1 MELIGEITK
10 VNYNLDETTIEIK
23 TENMQIE
30 QVSNLMKLS
39 GLKSNLTINKWYKKR
54 SLSANGY
61 LWTLLTEIANRIGS
75 SKEEV
80 YEQMLDR
87 YGQVLTDEEGN
98 AYQVTLLKKQDIS
111 QMEGHYKLIK
121 SNDKFSAYLVLKG
134 SSEYN
139 SKEMAT
145 LLDGVISECKE
156 LGIETRPQEEIDS
169 MLKEMENE
177 KHNSK

>member
-1 MELIGEITK
+1 MELVGEITK
-10 VNYNLDETTIEIK
+10 VNYGVDETTIEFK
-23 TENMQIE
+23 AEKVNIE

-39 GLKSNLTINKWYKKR
+39 GLKSILNVNKWYKKR
-54 SLSANGY
+54 SLNANSY
-61 LWTLLTEIANRIGS
+61 LWTLLTEIANKIGS

-98 AYQVTLLKKQDIS
+98 AYQVTILKKQDIKN
-111 QMEGHYKLIK
+111 MEGHYKLIK

-134 SSEYN
+134 SSKYN

-156 LGIETRPQEEIDS
+156 LEIETRPKEEIES

-177 KHNSK
+177 

>member
-1 MELIGEITK
+1 MELVGEITK
-10 VNYNLDETTIEIK
+10 VNYGVDETTIEFK
-23 TENMQIE
+23 AEKVNIE

-39 GLKSNLTINKWYKKR
+39 GLKANLNVSKWYKRR
-54 SLSANGY
+54 SLTANAY
-61 LWTLLTEIANRIGS
+61 LWTLLTEIANKIGS

-98 AYQVTLLKKQDIS
+98 AYQVTILKKQDIRS
-111 QMEGHYKLIK
+111 MEGHYKLIK

-156 LGIETRPQEEIDS
+156 LGIETRPKEEIES

-177 KHNSK
+177 

>member
-1 MELIGEITK
+1 MELVGEITK
-10 VNYNLDETTIEIK
+10 VNYGVDETTIEFK
-23 TENMQIE
+23 AEKANIE

-54 SLSANGY
+54 GLSSNAY
-61 LWTLLTEIANRIGS
+61 LWVLITEIANKIGS

-98 AYQVTLLKKQDIS
+98 AYQVTILKKQDIRS
-111 QMEGHYKLIK
+111 MEGHYKLIK

-139 SKEMAT
+139 SQEMAT

-156 LGIETRPQEEIDS
+156 LEIETRPKEEIES

-177 KHNSK
+177 

>member
-1 MELIGEITK
+1 MELVGEITK
-10 VNYNLDETTIEIK
+10 VNYGVDETTIEFK
-23 TENMQIE
+23 AEKVNIE

-39 GLKSNLTINKWYKKR
+39 GLKANLSVSKWYKRR
-54 SLSANGY
+54 SLTANAY
-61 LWTLLTEIANRIGS
+61 LWTLLTEIANKIGS

-98 AYQVTLLKKQDIS
+98 AYQVTILKKQDIKS
-111 QMEGHYKLIK
+111 MEGHYKLIK

-156 LGIETRPQEEIDS
+156 LEIETRPKEEIES
-169 MLKEMENE
+169 MLKEME
-177 KHNSK
+177 